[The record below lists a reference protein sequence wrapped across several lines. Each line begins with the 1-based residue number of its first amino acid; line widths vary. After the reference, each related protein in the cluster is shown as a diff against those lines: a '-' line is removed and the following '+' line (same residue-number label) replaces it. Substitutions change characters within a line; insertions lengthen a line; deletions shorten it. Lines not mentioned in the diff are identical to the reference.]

1 MGAPRKEGEKRVQ
14 VPVPIEQKKIDLLG
28 RDFVIQLS
36 QKYVEKVYNDK
47 LKLNGTQRA
56 N

>member
-1 MGAPRKEGEKRVQ
+1 MAAPRKEGEKRIQ
-14 VPVPIEQKKIDLLG
+14 IPVPIEQKKIDLLG

-36 QKYVEKVYNDK
+36 QKYVDKVYNDR
-47 LKLNGTQRA
+47 LKVNGTQRA